1 MIDYTA
7 HEDLYGHLS
16 SKYTSSDNV
25 PFDAII
31 DCVGNMALYHKSPGY
46 LKADGA
52 FLCIESPLLKSLNI
66 SIWPAIFGG
75 TPRTFKGVMNDPS
88 GRLGRIVV
96 EWFEKGWIKEIPVDS
111 VFKMDQAINVFSPSL
126 LRCSWWAVLC

>member
-16 SKYTSSDNV
+16 SKCTSPGNS

-31 DCVGNMALYHKSPGY
+31 DCVGNMSLYYKSPGY
-46 LKADGA
+46 LKKDGA
-52 FLCIESPLLKSLNI
+52 FLCIESPLLKSLKI
-66 SIWPAIFGG
+66 SCWPVMLGG
-75 TPRTFKGVMNDPS
+75 TARTFKGIMNDPS
-88 GRLGRIVV
+88 GRLGKVVV

-111 VFKMDQAINVFSPSL
+111 VFNMDEVIQVSSPSL
-126 LRCSWWAVLC
+126 I